1 MIALVFIILML
12 LCVFSLLAA
21 IACCQQA
28 GRANKA
34 FDDYF
39 SNTIKKN

>member
-1 MIALVFIILML
+1 MIALVFIILAL
-12 LCVFSLLAA
+12 ICVFSLLAV

-28 GRANKA
+28 GRANRI

-39 SNTIKKN
+39 SNKIKKN

>member
-28 GRANKA
+28 GRENRI
-34 FDDYF
+34 FEEYF
-39 SNTIKKN
+39 SDNIKKN